1 MSTTINPLAAP
12 AMPSYASLLAL
23 QELVDRIASQVDS
36 AHREIGETRA
46 ILNDAVVRLMP
57 AFTAM
62 RSGDTQ
68 HEALDAS
75 SAQSA
80 TGALAT
86 RATRAIGPAFS
97 ALQFQDIS
105 DQLLAHAQ
113 LRLASLAIEVNAI
126 AAALAPDAAGH
137 AQINAFMETVAC
149 ANDKLAMLDLSL
161 VKPVGKAHLGTG
173 DMELF

>member
-1 MSTTINPLAAP
+1 MSEREGGSSA
-12 AMPSYASLLAL
+12 YASLLSL
-23 QELVDRIASQVDS
+23 HELASRLGSQVDS

-46 ILNDAVVRLMP
+46 ILKDAIGRLMP

-62 RSGDTQ
+62 RAS
-68 HEALDAS
+68 DAAPVMNPS
-75 SAQSA
+75 
-80 TGALAT
+80 
-86 RATRAIGPAFS
+86 RREAFS

-113 LRLASLAIEVNAI
+113 GRLAALQATVRALEQAIDAGGRDPQRIQLLLQTVEQANDSLA
-126 AAALAPDAAGH
+126 G
-137 AQINAFMETVAC
+137 
-149 ANDKLAMLDLSL
+149 LDLSL